1 MPIRWRPRLADDQGL
16 TLVELL
22 VVTVLFGVIVAAVT
36 TLFVQATNAET
47 DLNNRFQAQLSA
59 RLALDRLRR
68 EVHCASSVTPA
79 GPASSITL
87 TLPTYCKAGTGTS
100 KWCTVGFNG
109 STTRFRLW
117 RSAADPCGD
126 ANPTVVPEVRQEPE
140 RGQRGVESAGDM
152 TLAQDEAIA
161 LRPDGRGETGREL
174 GSGEA
179 RAQDR
184 GDARAGRPA
193 WDGRAARP
201 AAGEG

>member
-1 MPIRWRPRLADDQGL
+1 MPIRWRRRLADDQGL

-47 DLNNRFQAQLSA
+47 DLNNRFQSQLSA

-87 TLPTYCKAGTGTS
+87 TLPTYCRAGTGSST
-100 KWCTVGFNG
+100 WCTVAFTG

-117 RSAADPCGD
+117 RSSADPCGD
-126 ANPTVVPEVRQEPE
+126 AADRLYADYLTSGTIFNYVVQS
-140 RGQRGVESAGDM
+140 SASLGKVHIELPVDIDPSKPGSYQL
-152 TLAQDEAIA
+152 TDDLV
-161 LRPDGRGETGREL
+161 LRNSLRTCITG
-174 GSGEA
+174 S
-179 RAQDR
+179 
-184 GDARAGRPA
+184 PS
-193 WDGRAARP
+193 P
-201 AAGEG
+201 PC

>member
-1 MPIRWRPRLADDQGL
+1 MPIRWRRRLADDRGL

-22 VVTVLFGVIVAAVT
+22 VVTVLFGVVVAAVT

-79 GPASSITL
+79 GPATEITL
-87 TLPTYCKAGTGTS
+87 TLPTYCRAGTGTS
-100 KWCTVGFNG
+100 KWCTAAVNG

-126 ANPTVVPEVRQEPE
+126 AADRLYADYLTSGTVFNYVVQS
-140 RGQRGVESAGDM
+140 SASLGKVHIELPIDVS
-152 TLAQDEAIA
+152 TSKPGNYKLTDDLV
-161 LRPDGRGETGREL
+161 LRNSLRTCITG
-174 GSGEA
+174 S
-179 RAQDR
+179 
-184 GDARAGRPA
+184 PS
-193 WDGRAARP
+193 P
-201 AAGEG
+201 PC

>member
-1 MPIRWRPRLADDQGL
+1 MPIRWRRRLADDQGL

-87 TLPTYCKAGTGTS
+87 TLPTYCRAGTGSS
-100 KWCTVGFNG
+100 KWCTVAFNG

-117 RSAADPCGD
+117 RSSADPCGD
-126 ANPTVVPEVRQEPE
+126 AADRLYADYLTSGTIFNYVVQS
-140 RGQRGVESAGDM
+140 SASLGKVHIELPVDINASKPGSYQL
-152 TLAQDEAIA
+152 TDDLV
-161 LRPDGRGETGREL
+161 LRNSLRTCITG
-174 GSGEA
+174 S
-179 RAQDR
+179 
-184 GDARAGRPA
+184 PS
-193 WDGRAARP
+193 P
-201 AAGEG
+201 PC

>member
-1 MPIRWRPRLADDQGL
+1 MPIRWRRRLADDKGL

-47 DLNNRFQAQLSA
+47 DLNNRFQSQLSA

-87 TLPTYCKAGTGTS
+87 TLPTYCRAGTGTS
-100 KWCTVGFNG
+100 KWCTVAFNG

-117 RSAADPCGD
+117 RSSADPCGD
-126 ANPTVVPEVRQEPE
+126 AADRLYADYLTSGTIFNYVVQSSASLGQVHIELPVDLNPSKPGSYQLTDDLV
-140 RGQRGVESAGDM
+140 
-152 TLAQDEAIA
+152 
-161 LRPDGRGETGREL
+161 LRNSLRTCITG
-174 GSGEA
+174 S
-179 RAQDR
+179 
-184 GDARAGRPA
+184 PS
-193 WDGRAARP
+193 P
-201 AAGEG
+201 PC

>member
-1 MPIRWRPRLADDQGL
+1 MPIRWRRRLADDRGL

-22 VVTVLFGVIVAAVT
+22 VVTVLFGVVVAAVT

-79 GPASSITL
+79 GPATEITL

-100 KWCTVGFNG
+100 KWCTAAVNG

-126 ANPTVVPEVRQEPE
+126 AADRLYADYLTSGTIFDYVVQSSASLGMVHVELPVDINPSTPGSYQLTDDLV
-140 RGQRGVESAGDM
+140 
-152 TLAQDEAIA
+152 
-161 LRPDGRGETGREL
+161 LRNSLRTCVTG
-174 GSGEA
+174 S
-179 RAQDR
+179 
-184 GDARAGRPA
+184 PS
-193 WDGRAARP
+193 P
-201 AAGEG
+201 PC

>member
-1 MPIRWRPRLADDQGL
+1 MPIRWRRRLADDKGL

-47 DLNNRFQAQLSA
+47 DLNSRFQAQLSA

-87 TLPTYCKAGTGTS
+87 TLPTYCRAGTGSS
-100 KWCTVGFNG
+100 KWCTVAFNG

-117 RSAADPCGD
+117 RSSADPCGD
-126 ANPTVVPEVRQEPE
+126 AADRLYADYLTSGTIFNYVVQSSASLGQVHIELPVDLNPSKPGSYQLTDDLV
-140 RGQRGVESAGDM
+140 
-152 TLAQDEAIA
+152 
-161 LRPDGRGETGREL
+161 LRNSLRTCITG
-174 GSGEA
+174 S
-179 RAQDR
+179 
-184 GDARAGRPA
+184 PS
-193 WDGRAARP
+193 P
-201 AAGEG
+201 PC

>member
-1 MPIRWRPRLADDQGL
+1 MSIRWRRRLADDRGF

-22 VVTVLFGVIVAAVT
+22 VVTVLFGVVVAAVT

-79 GPASSITL
+79 GPASAITL
-87 TLPTYCKAGTGTS
+87 TLPTYCKAGTGAS
-100 KWCTVGFNG
+100 KWCTAAVNG

-126 ANPTVVPEVRQEPE
+126 AADRLFADYLTSGTIFNYVVQS
-140 RGQRGVESAGDM
+140 SASLGKVHIELPIDVSTSKPGNYM
-152 TLAQDEAIA
+152 LTDDLV
-161 LRPDGRGETGREL
+161 LRNSLRTCITG
-174 GSGEA
+174 S
-179 RAQDR
+179 
-184 GDARAGRPA
+184 PS
-193 WDGRAARP
+193 P
-201 AAGEG
+201 PC

>member
-1 MPIRWRPRLADDQGL
+1 MPIRWRRRLADDRGL

-22 VVTVLFGVIVAAVT
+22 VVTVLFGVVVAAVT

-79 GPASSITL
+79 GPATEITL

-100 KWCTVGFNG
+100 KWCTAAVNG

-126 ANPTVVPEVRQEPE
+126 AADRLYADYLTSGTIFNYVVQS
-140 RGQRGVESAGDM
+140 SASLGKVHIELPIDVN
-152 TLAQDEAIA
+152 TSKPGKYELTDDLV
-161 LRPDGRGETGREL
+161 LRNSLRTCIP
-174 GSGEA
+174 GS
-179 RAQDR
+179 
-184 GDARAGRPA
+184 PS
-193 WDGRAARP
+193 P
-201 AAGEG
+201 PC